1 MSVSSRIFKAAA
13 LFSAAAIAIVSSG
26 CSGDPVKQEIV
37 TSITDQVQFSYE
49 TAKAQYMTIQEEA
62 KIPASLDYAQSEA
75 YYAPIDAKVKT
86 NNISKNMKVKK
97 GDVLIALDTTDL
109 DFQINDK
116 EMKVAAMADG
126 VDKGYAQIEL
136 DKLKKQ
142 RAAAVVTAPYD
153 GVIAE
158 CCYSAVGSDVKSG
171 TLLCRVA
178 VLESIFVYNSQ
189 GAGKNLRFGMDVDLV
204 INDVDYKGTV
214 TAAPD
219 TAPSDASND
228 ATTYCA
234 VTLSDD
240 SLKKLINDNNGITAV
255 DAGWAT
261 IHAITAKRVNVLA
274 VPEKA
279 IKKDGT
285 KTYCSVLQG
294 NEKYDLY
301 VEVGTTAGGYVEILS
316 GLNEGDVVV
325 LAESTGNGSNNTDN
339 KNNDKEDNEDGD
351 DNRKPATKSRPK
363 ICNSTK
369 IRITEDKNSARSMT
383 GQFL

>member
-49 TAKAQYMTIQEEA
+49 TAKAQYMTIEEEA
-62 KIPASLDYAQSEA
+62 KIPASLDDAQSEA
-75 YYAPIDAKVKT
+75 YYAPIDAKIKT

-136 DKLKKQ
+136 DKLKEQ

-219 TAPSDASND
+219 TAPSDASKD

-261 IHAITAKRVNVLA
+261 IHAITAKRANVLA

-339 KNNDKEDNEDGD
+339 KNNNKEDNEDGD
-351 DNRKPATKSRPK
+351 DDRKPWDSNKKPS
-363 ICNSTK
+363 
-369 IRITEDKNSARSMT
+369 EDM
-383 GQFL
+383 

>member
-1 MSVSSRIFKAAA
+1 MDADACGQVLGKNDGSPPRGEDRTLHGSAQFPHVARPAVQLQRRSRPRGKLLCGEGVEFGEVGAKMVRQRQDVLLAFTQGRQRNVNGLKTVEKVPPEGFFLHHVFEISVGRCDQAEIAGGFLCGAHGADA
-13 LFSAAAIAIVSSG
+13 LFL
-26 CSGDPVKQEIV
+26 K
-37 TSITDQVQFSYE
+37 
-49 TAKAQYMTIQEEA
+49 
-62 KIPASLDYAQSEA
+62 YAQK
-75 YYAPIDAKVKT
+75 DLLQR
-86 NNISKNMKVKK
+86 K
-97 GDVLIALDTTDL
+97 GKFPHFI
-109 DFQINDK
+109 K
-116 EMKVAAMADG
+116 E
-126 VDKGYAQIEL
+126 
-136 DKLKKQ
+136 Q

-228 ATTYCA
+228 ATKYCA

-301 VEVGTTAGGYVEILS
+301 VEVGATAGGYVEILS

-325 LAESTGNGSNNTDN
+325 LAESTGNGSSNTDN
-339 KNNDKEDNEDGD
+339 KNNNNNKEDDNEDGD
-351 DNRKPATKSRPK
+351 DDRKPWDSNKKPFK
-363 ICNSTK
+363 
-369 IRITEDKNSARSMT
+369 DM
-383 GQFL
+383 

>member
-1 MSVSSRIFKAAA
+1 MSVSNRIFKTVA
-13 LFSAAAIAIVSSG
+13 LFSAVAVTLVLSG
-26 CSGDPVKQEIV
+26 CNSDPVKEEIV

-49 TAKAQYMTIQEEA
+49 TAKAQYMTIEEEA
-62 KIPASLDYAQSEA
+62 KIPASLDYAQSQS
-75 YYAPIDAKVKT
+75 YYAPVSGKIKT

-109 DFQINDK
+109 DFQINDQ

-126 VDKGYAQIEL
+126 IDKGYAQIEL
-136 DKLKKQ
+136 DKLKEQ
-142 RAAAVVTAPYD
+142 REGAVVTAPYD

-158 CCYSAVGSDVKSG
+158 CCYSAVGTNIEQG

-204 INDVDYKGTV
+204 INDVDYTGTV

-219 TAPSDASND
+219 TAPSDAGKD
-228 ATTYCA
+228 ATKYCA
-234 VTLSDD
+234 VTLSKD
-240 SLKKLINDNNGITAV
+240 SLNKLLNENNGVTAV

-261 IHAITAKRVNVLA
+261 IHAITTRRVNVLA

-279 IKKDGT
+279 IKKDGS

-301 VEVGTTAGGYVEILS
+301 VEVGATAGGYTEILS

-325 LAESTGNGSNNTDN
+325 ISESTGSGSDNNN
-339 KNNDKEDNEDGD
+339 KNDKNNKDDNADDMQDGND
-351 DNRKPATKSRPK
+351 DNRKPW
-363 ICNSTK
+363 NG
-369 IRITEDKNSARSMT
+369 DKPDDM
-383 GQFL
+383 QFPDDQND

>member
-1 MSVSSRIFKAAA
+1 MSVSNRIFKTVA
-13 LFSAAAIAIVSSG
+13 LFSAVAVTLVLSG
-26 CSGDPVKQEIV
+26 CSSDPVKEEIV

-49 TAKAQYMTIQEEA
+49 TAKAQYMTIEEEA
-62 KIPASLDYAQSEA
+62 KIPASLDYAQSQS
-75 YYAPIDAKVKT
+75 YYAPVSGKIKT

-109 DFQINDK
+109 DFQINDQ

-126 VDKGYAQIEL
+126 IDKGYAQIEL
-136 DKLKKQ
+136 DKLKEQ
-142 RAAAVVTAPYD
+142 REGAVVTAPYD

-158 CCYSAVGSDVKSG
+158 CCYSAVGTNIEQG

-204 INDVDYKGTV
+204 INDVDYTGTV

-219 TAPSDASND
+219 TAPSDAGKD
-228 ATTYCA
+228 VTKYCA
-234 VTLSDD
+234 VTLSKD
-240 SLKKLINDNNGITAV
+240 SLNKLLNENNGVTAV

-261 IHAITAKRVNVLA
+261 IHAVTTRRVNVLA

-279 IKKDGT
+279 IKKDGS

-301 VEVGTTAGGYVEILS
+301 VEAGATAGGYTEILS

-325 LAESTGNGSNNTDN
+325 ISESTGSGSDNNNN
-339 KNNDKEDNEDGD
+339 KNDKNNKD
-351 DNRKPATKSRPK
+351 DNADDMQDGNDDRKPWDSNKKP
-363 ICNSTK
+363 
-369 IRITEDKNSARSMT
+369 DDM
-383 GQFL
+383 QFPDDQNN

>member
-49 TAKAQYMTIQEEA
+49 TAKAQYMTIEEEA

-75 YYAPIDAKVKT
+75 YYTPIDAKVKT

-126 VDKGYAQIEL
+126 IDKGYAQIEL
-136 DKLKKQ
+136 DKLKEQ

-219 TAPSDASND
+219 TAPSDASKD
-228 ATTYCA
+228 ATKYCA

-325 LAESTGNGSNNTDN
+325 LSESTGNGSSNTDN
-339 KNNDKEDNEDGD
+339 KNNNKEDNDDGD
-351 DNRKPATKSRPK
+351 DNRKPWDSNKKPP
-363 ICNSTK
+363 
-369 IRITEDKNSARSMT
+369 EDM
-383 GQFL
+383 QFPDDQND

>member
-1 MSVSSRIFKAAA
+1 
-13 LFSAAAIAIVSSG
+13 
-26 CSGDPVKQEIV
+26 
-37 TSITDQVQFSYE
+37 
-49 TAKAQYMTIQEEA
+49 
-62 KIPASLDYAQSEA
+62 
-75 YYAPIDAKVKT
+75 
-86 NNISKNMKVKK
+86 
-97 GDVLIALDTTDL
+97 
-109 DFQINDK
+109 
-116 EMKVAAMADG
+116 MADG

-136 DKLKKQ
+136 DKLKEQ

-228 ATTYCA
+228 ATKYCA

-301 VEVGTTAGGYVEILS
+301 VEVGATAGGYVEILS

-325 LAESTGNGSNNTDN
+325 LAESTGNGSSNTDN
-339 KNNDKEDNEDGD
+339 KNNNNNKEDDNEDGD
-351 DNRKPATKSRPK
+351 DDRKPWDSNKKPFK
-363 ICNSTK
+363 
-369 IRITEDKNSARSMT
+369 DM
-383 GQFL
+383 

>member
-1 MSVSSRIFKAAA
+1 MSVANRIFKVTAV
-13 LFSAAAIAIVSSG
+13 LSAVTIAVISAG
-26 CSGDPVKQEIV
+26 CSGDPVKDEIV

-49 TAKAQYMTIQEEA
+49 TAKAQYMTIEEEA
-62 KIPASLDYAQSEA
+62 KIPASLDYAQSES
-75 YYAPIDAKVKT
+75 YYAPIDGKIKT

-97 GDVLIALDTTDL
+97 GDVLFALDTTDL
-109 DFQINDK
+109 DFQINDQ
-116 EMKVAAMADG
+116 EMKVAAMSDS
-126 VDKGYAQIEL
+126 VEKGYAQIEL
-136 DKLKKQ
+136 DKLKEQ

-158 CCYSAVGSDVKSG
+158 CCYSAVGTNIKSG

-204 INDVDYKGTV
+204 INDVDYTGTV

-219 TAPSDASND
+219 TAPAD
-228 ATTYCA
+228 ATKDATKYCA

-240 SLKKLINDNNGITAV
+240 SLKKLLNENNGITAV

-261 IHAITAKRVNVLA
+261 IHAITTRRVNVLA

-301 VEVGTTAGGYVEILS
+301 VEVGATAGGYVEILS

-325 LAESTGNGSNNTDN
+325 LSETTGNDSNNTNNNN
-339 KNNDKEDNEDGD
+339 KNDNADAKD
-351 DNRKPATKSRPK
+351 NNRKPWDSGNNPDDMQAAD
-363 ICNSTK
+363 N
-369 IRITEDKNSARSMT
+369 
-383 GQFL
+383 QQ

>member
-49 TAKAQYMTIQEEA
+49 TAKAQYMTIEEEA

-97 GDVLIALDTTDL
+97 GDILIALDTTDL

-301 VEVGTTAGGYVEILS
+301 VEVGATAGGYVEILS

-325 LAESTGNGSNNTDN
+325 LAESTGNGSSNTDN
-339 KNNDKEDNEDGD
+339 KNNNNNKEDDNEDGD
-351 DNRKPATKSRPK
+351 DDRKPWDSNKKPF
-363 ICNSTK
+363 
-369 IRITEDKNSARSMT
+369 EDM
-383 GQFL
+383 

>member
-136 DKLKKQ
+136 DKL
-142 RAAAVVTAPYD
+142 
-153 GVIAE
+153 
-158 CCYSAVGSDVKSG
+158 
-171 TLLCRVA
+171 
-178 VLESIFVYNSQ
+178 
-189 GAGKNLRFGMDVDLV
+189 
-204 INDVDYKGTV
+204 
-214 TAAPD
+214 
-219 TAPSDASND
+219 
-228 ATTYCA
+228 
-234 VTLSDD
+234 
-240 SLKKLINDNNGITAV
+240 
-255 DAGWAT
+255 
-261 IHAITAKRVNVLA
+261 
-274 VPEKA
+274 
-279 IKKDGT
+279 
-285 KTYCSVLQG
+285 
-294 NEKYDLY
+294 
-301 VEVGTTAGGYVEILS
+301 
-316 GLNEGDVVV
+316 
-325 LAESTGNGSNNTDN
+325 
-339 KNNDKEDNEDGD
+339 
-351 DNRKPATKSRPK
+351 
-363 ICNSTK
+363 
-369 IRITEDKNSARSMT
+369 
-383 GQFL
+383 